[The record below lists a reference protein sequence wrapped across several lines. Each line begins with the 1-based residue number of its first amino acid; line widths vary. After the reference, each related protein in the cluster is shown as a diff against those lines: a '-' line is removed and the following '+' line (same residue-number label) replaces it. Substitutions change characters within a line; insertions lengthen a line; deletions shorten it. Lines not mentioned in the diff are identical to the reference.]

1 MFYYKTAYLKIK
13 QNLTLKCGHPPLCEG
28 GNSYLYIQGN
38 LQMQPFARRCTKR
51 LQQQCHFF
59 YTQDKQDKLMAVRK
73 QHFTLWLTDRSLALP
88 DKQELPPLSFFLCSL
103 SDVSIHKTKK
113 TSLLRSSAFV
123 HQLSEG
129 PVLLNYSSCIVVFL
143 TETVKVTLLSPTV
156 LKALH
161 VPCDDSCRRRELW
174 RHSSQLG
181 SKSRDVD
188 V

>member
-73 QHFTLWLTDRSLALP
+73 NNISPCDSLIGVSLCLTNRS
-88 DKQELPPLSFFLCSL
+88 FLL
-103 SDVSIHKTKK
+103 
-113 TSLLRSSAFV
+113 SAFFCALCLTFRFIRQKKRPCCA
-123 HQLSEG
+123 HQPS
-129 PVLLNYSSCIVVFL
+129 F
-143 TETVKVTLLSPTV
+143 T
-156 LKALH
+156 
-161 VPCDDSCRRRELW
+161 
-174 RHSSQLG
+174 SSQ
-181 SKSRDVD
+181 KVQFY
-188 V
+188 